1 MEWGFVIGLAGLVLC
16 VILCGIGSAI
26 GLSRTGQASAGVLG
40 EEPRRF
46 SKVLVLTVLPATQG
60 IYGFVFAIVASCG
73 LFVGMD
79 ISTGLRILLASLP
92 LMVTGLLTPILQ
104 SKSATSC
111 INAVAKKESLSGRL
125 LLFPAMI
132 ETYAILS
139 LVISL
144 LLLP

>member
-1 MEWGFVIGLAGLVLC
+1 MEWGFIIGLAGLVLT
-16 VILCGIGSAI
+16 VILTGIGSAI
-26 GLSRTGQASAGVLG
+26 GLMRTGQASAGVLG

-46 SKVLVLTVLPATQG
+46 SKLLVLTVLPATNG
-60 IYGFVFAIVASCG
+60 IYGFVFAIVASSG
-73 LFVGMD
+73 LKLGMD
-79 ISTGLRILLASLP
+79 ISTGLRILLASMPVIL
-92 LMVTGLLTPILQ
+92 TGLITPILQ

-111 INAVAKKESLSGRL
+111 INAVAKKEPLSGRL

-132 ETYAILS
+132 ETYAILA